1 LSSKKINC
9 TKKINVVVE
18 APDARRSEDNDM
30 FGRMIKKQSWAVEAG
45 TNTIPLDV
53 SNFVSG
59 TYSIQLSCRNLETV
73 TAMFIKQ

>member
-1 LSSKKINC
+1 M
-9 TKKINVVVE
+9 NVIVD
-18 APDARRSEDNDM
+18 APDAGLVHLRIIDM

-53 SNFVSG
+53 SNFARG
-59 TYSIQLSCRNLETV
+59 TYSIQLSCKNFETV